1 MTRDFGCVAFY
12 HSSFQMEHWS
22 FRLTKAISDTT
33 TPSSI
38 NGSYRAEIENSS
50 RSSTIAISRRN
61 NTLTMKAPLTCGER
75 SHPNWATC
83 QGNSSSKSNH
93 QRPVGED
100 DLANLN
106 LKNRSGQQ
114 HSWIQYWKRFLQVE
128 VEDDHLRL
136 HRNHRNRISL
146 VIKQLQLCLHL
157 LQLEEAED
165 GLVWECR
172 NSLYCWMLIQIQ
184 SFVKEMAQVICK
196 AWIGMLQIKLQ
207 ERK

>member
-61 NTLTMKAPLTCGER
+61 STLTMKAPFTCGEI
-75 SHPNWATC
+75 SHPSWATC

-106 LKNRSGQQ
+106 LKNRSARQ
-114 HSWIQYWKRFLQVE
+114 HSCIQSWKRFLQVE
-128 VEDDHLRL
+128 VEGDHWRLLRY
-136 HRNHRNRISL
+136 HRNRISL
-146 VIKQLQLCLHL
+146 AVKQFQLCLPL
-157 LQLEEAED
+157 LRLEEAEE
-165 GLVWECR
+165 GLVWECQD
-172 NSLYCWMLIQIQ
+172 SLYCWMLILIQ
-184 SFVKEMAQVICK
+184 SFVKEMPQVICK
-196 AWIGMLQIKLQ
+196 GRIGMHQIKLQ
-207 ERK
+207 ERN

>member
-12 HSSFQMEHWS
+12 HSSFQMELWS

-61 NTLTMKAPLTCGER
+61 NTLTMKAPFTCGER
-75 SHPNWATC
+75 SHPNLVTC

-100 DLANLN
+100 DLGNLN

-128 VEDDHLRL
+128 AEGDQLRH
-136 HRNHRNRISL
+136 HRNHRNLISL
-146 VIKQLQLCLHL
+146 AIKQLQLYLHL
-157 LQLEEAED
+157 LQLEEVEE

-172 NSLYCWMLIQIQ
+172 NSLYCWMLTQIQ
-184 SFVKEMAQVICK
+184 SFDKEMAQVKCK
-196 AWIGMLQIKLQ
+196 AWIGMHQIKLQ